1 MPPRKPTPARG
12 KTDRAAPKSSY
23 RGADGM
29 RRMQDEQKRQE
40 AMREARK
47 SRTYEPHRFYVPVG
61 DTREIIIVDEEP
73 DFFRNEHNLRNP
85 STKRFDLFTPCIDES
100 ANCPV
105 CAASDKPAYFA
116 MYLTVIDTTPF
127 ETRAGDE
134 VEWSKK
140 LLVVKPAQQKKI
152 ARLLEQHGT
161 LRGMRLAM
169 TRDGEKDAAI
179 GNDIEFVEFV
189 PEDELAEYVDEY
201 TDKDGEVHEVIG
213 DEPFDYEAIYP
224 DMTEKQLKAI
234 AGGAASVGNRDDDD
248 RAIGRKRTSSRRGRD
263 EEEEEEEEPRRRGPS
278 RRSEAAPKAR
288 PSSRRARDEEP
299 EEEEE
304 EEEEEAPRSSR
315 RTAGKTSTR
324 PAAKTSRR
332 TRDEEEEEEPEEEE
346 EEEQE
351 ERRPRTASRR
361 QAAESKPRTAS
372 RRARDE
378 EPEEEEE
385 EDDEPPFDEPT
396 RRKPVSKP
404 SAKGG
409 AASRRDSI
417 RNTRR

>member
-1 MPPRKPTPARG
+1 MATRKSSPARG
-12 KTDRAAPKSSY
+12 NTDRAAPKSSY

-47 SRTYEPHRFYVPVG
+47 ARTYEPHRFYVPVG
-61 DTREIIIVDEEP
+61 ETREIIIVDEEP

-169 TRDGEKDAAI
+169 TRDGDKDAAI
-179 GNDIEFVEFV
+179 GNDIEFIDFV
-189 PEDELAEYVDEY
+189 SEDELADYVDEY

-234 AGGAASVGNRDDDD
+234 AGGASSVGNRDDDD
-248 RAIGRKRTSSRRGRD
+248 RAIGRKRSSSRRTRD
-263 EEEEEEEEPRRRGPS
+263 EEEEEEDEEPRRRGPA
-278 RRSEAAPKAR
+278 RRSEAAPKPR
-288 PSSRRARDEEP
+288 PSSRRAREEEP

-304 EEEEEAPRSSR
+304 EEEEPRSSR
-315 RTAGKTSTR
+315 RTAGKTSTSK
-324 PAAKTSRR
+324 PSRR
-332 TRDEEEEEEPEEEE
+332 VREEEPDEEEE

-361 QAAESKPRTAS
+361 QAAESKPRSAS
-372 RRARDE
+372 RRTRDE
-378 EPEEEEE
+378 EEEEE

-396 RRKPVSKP
+396 RRAPSSKP
-404 SAKGG
+404 SARGG

-417 RNTRR
+417 RSTRR

>member
-1 MPPRKPTPARG
+1 MVARKSSPARG
-12 KTDRAAPKSSY
+12 NTDRAAPKSSY

-61 DTREIIIVDEEP
+61 ETREIIIVDEEP

-169 TRDGEKDAAI
+169 TRDGDKDAAI
-179 GNDIEFVEFV
+179 GNDIEFIDFV
-189 PEDELAEYVDEY
+189 SEDELADYVDEY

-234 AGGAASVGNRDDDD
+234 AGGASSVGNRDDDD
-248 RAIGRKRTSSRRGRD
+248 RAIGRKRSSSRRTRD
-263 EEEEEEEEPRRRGPS
+263 EEEEEEDEEPRRRGPA
-278 RRSEAAPKAR
+278 RRSEAAPKPR
-288 PSSRRARDEEP
+288 PSSRRAREEEP

-304 EEEEEAPRSSR
+304 EEEEPRSSR
-315 RTAGKTSTR
+315 RTAGKTSTSK
-324 PAAKTSRR
+324 PSRR
-332 TRDEEEEEEPEEEE
+332 VREEEPEEEEE

-361 QAAESKPRTAS
+361 QAAESKPRSAS
-372 RRARDE
+372 RRTRDE
-378 EPEEEEE
+378 EEEEE

-396 RRKPVSKP
+396 RRAPSSKP
-404 SAKGG
+404 SARGG

-417 RNTRR
+417 RSTRR